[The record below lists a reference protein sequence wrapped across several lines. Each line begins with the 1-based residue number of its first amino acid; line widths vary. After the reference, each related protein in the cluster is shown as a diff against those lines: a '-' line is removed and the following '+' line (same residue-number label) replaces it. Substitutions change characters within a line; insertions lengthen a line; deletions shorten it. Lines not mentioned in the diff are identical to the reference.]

1 MNIQEVRQ
9 HLLPESLNLEMAATG
24 LDQLSHD
31 DRIQVVTSLGKSPQA
46 ALFEAAK
53 GQLMTIDDV
62 VPAGA
67 DPLKEVIHHGKN
79 SLPVFTLF
87 QKRFCRSANSP
98 DKELWGYNHQAMA
111 AITGPG
117 YFVCHQHGDEV
128 AIDYTRLP
136 EGKPDAWPNI
146 KPNSSGISRLVYYN
160 MIDYLRKISTH
171 VSIGRAVKG
180 GKAADNWFL
189 LCRED

>member
-31 DRIQVVTSLGKSPQA
+31 DRIQVVTSLGKAPQS

-62 VPAGA
+62 VPAGI

-87 QKRFCRSANSP
+87 QKRFCRSPNSP

-146 KPNSSGISRLVYYN
+146 KPNSSGISRLVYFN
-160 MIDYLRKISTH
+160 MIDYLRKVSTH